1 MITDDGRCIAEIK
14 KRIGMAKDNF
24 NSMRKLLTSKQ
35 ITNRLKMRMIKC
47 YIYPILMY
55 GSETWTMNKQLEDRI
70 DAFEMWIY
78 RRIGRVSWTEKQTN
92 KQVLGKLGM
101 KKQLLREIK
110 FRQVKYFGHIKR
122 HDTMIKHL
130 LEGKVKGGRARGRPR
145 DKWEGNF
152 KKWTGYSLAVCNTKA
167 KDRGCWRFIAA
178 NLRCGDGT

>member
-1 MITDDGRCIAEIK
+1 MPPLARKEQTKPPEQRKTKTENHDTGQQPGSSVTTKEEEEERNIPQYIITYCFCLI
-14 KRIGMAKDNF
+14 
-24 NSMRKLLTSKQ
+24 
-35 ITNRLKMRMIKC
+35 
-47 YIYPILMY
+47 
-55 GSETWTMNKQLEDRI
+55 
-70 DAFEMWIY
+70 
-78 RRIGRVSWTEKQTN
+78 QTN

-130 LEGKVKGGRARGRPR
+130 LEGKVEGRRARGRPR